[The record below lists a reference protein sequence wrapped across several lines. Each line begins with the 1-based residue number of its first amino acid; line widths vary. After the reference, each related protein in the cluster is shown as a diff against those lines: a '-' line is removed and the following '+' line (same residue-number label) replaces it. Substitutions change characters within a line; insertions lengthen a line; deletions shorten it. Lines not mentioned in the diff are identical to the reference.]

1 MAIVEIKN
9 LWYKYRGMDEWVLKD
24 ISLEVQEGEFV
35 IIMGPSGCGKSTLCY
50 TLNGIIPKLLGGELK
65 GSVYVAGRDV
75 SKYDIA
81 QMATIVGMVFQNPE
95 TQITSLTVEDEIA
108 FGPEN
113 LALPREEIRRR
124 VEYILDF
131 LGMKDLRNRNP
142 YALSGG
148 QKQALAI
155 ASVLALEPKVL
166 VLDEPTSMLDP
177 VGQLLVSDIVSRLN
191 KELKMT
197 IIAVDHRVEWAA
209 EHADRIIIMDEG
221 RIVLSGEPHEVFSEK
236 DRVMSIG
243 FRPPQVTE
251 AAYYVEDY
259 CKLNV
264 PKPYPV
270 TLDEANEW
278 YRNIVKKHGGEDSE
292 Q

>member
-1 MAIVEIKN
+1 MKH
-9 LWYKYRGMDEWVLKD
+9 
-24 ISLEVQEGEFV
+24 
-35 IIMGPSGCGKSTLCY
+35 
-50 TLNGIIPKLLGGELK
+50 
-65 GSVYVAGRDV
+65 
-75 SKYDIA
+75 DIA

-113 LALPREEIRRR
+113 LALPRNEIRRR

-131 LGMKDLRNRNP
+131 LGMQNLRNRNP

-155 ASVLALEPKVL
+155 ASVLALEPKIL

-191 KELKMT
+191 KEMKMT

-209 EHADRIIIMDEG
+209 EHADRIVIMDEG
-221 RIVLSGEPHEVFSEK
+221 RIVLNGKPHDVFAEK
-236 DRVMSIG
+236 ERVTGIG

-251 AAYYVEDY
+251 AAYYMEDL
-259 CKLNV
+259 CNMNV

-270 TLDEANEW
+270 ALDEAEEW
-278 YRNIVKKHGGEDSE
+278 YRSLIKKYGGEE
-292 Q
+292 GE

>member
-9 LWYKYRGMDEWVLKD
+9 LWYKYRGMNEWVLKD
-24 ISLEVQEGEFV
+24 VSLEVHEGEFV

-50 TLNGIIPKLLGGELK
+50 TLNGIIPKLFGGELK
-65 GSVYVAGRDV
+65 GSVIVDGREV

-113 LALPREEIRRR
+113 LALPREEVRRR

-191 KELKMT
+191 RELKMT

-221 RIVLSGEPHEVFSEK
+221 KIVLSGTPHEVFSKK

-251 AAYYVEDY
+251 AAYYVEDF
-259 CKLNV
+259 CGLNV

-270 TLDEANEW
+270 TLDEASEW
-278 YRNIVKKHGGEDSE
+278 YHNLVKKHGGEKNE
-292 Q
+292 

>member
-9 LWYKYRGMDEWVLKD
+9 LWYKYRGMNEWVLKD
-24 ISLEVQEGEFV
+24 INIEVHEGEFV

-65 GSVYVAGRDV
+65 GTIIVDGRDV
-75 SKYDIA
+75 LKYDIA

-124 VEYILDF
+124 VDEILEF
-131 LGMKDLRNRNP
+131 LGMEDLRDRNP

-155 ASVLALEPKVL
+155 ASVLALQPKIL

-177 VGQLLVSDIVSRLN
+177 VGQLLVSEIVSKLN
-191 KELKMT
+191 KEKKMT

-221 RIVLSGEPHEVFSEK
+221 KIVLSGEPHEVFSEK
-236 DRVMSIG
+236 EKVTSIG

-251 AAYYVEDY
+251 AAYYVEDL
-259 CKLNV
+259 CNLNV

-270 TLDEANEW
+270 TLDEANRW
-278 YRNIVKKHGGEDSE
+278 YRELIKKHGGAENE
-292 Q
+292 